1 MFDPTIFDNLKVVL
15 EGHLYD
21 LDAEQTI
28 RVIGREDFIDLASMK
43 RIFSMRIRRD
53 EGCCQAEISMTSV
66 LSDFA
71 GERFRLVEPGERP
84 GAKLALRLDMPL
96 SHSEHAA
103 ELHRAMADRWAE
115 EARIR
120 HERLAEFVPDDG
132 PGRSGGG
139 FSDEN
144 GAYRIHIEFIRK
156 IDESHICDMESLLT
170 HLVDSLADAD
180 EVGERKRRGRDSE

>member
-71 GERFRLVEPGERP
+71 GERFRLIEPGERP

-96 SHSEHAA
+96 SHCEHAA
-103 ELHRAMADRWAE
+103 ELHQAMADRWAE

-120 HERLAEFVPDDG
+120 HERSAEFVPDDG
-132 PGRSGGG
+132 SGRSGGG
-139 FSDEN
+139 PSDEK

-156 IDESHICDMESLLT
+156 IDESHIGDMESLLA
-170 HLVDSLADAD
+170 HLVDSLVDAD
-180 EVGERKRRGRDSE
+180 EVGERKGRARDSE

>member
-53 EGCCQAEISMTSV
+53 EGFCQAEISMTSV

-84 GAKLALRLDMPL
+84 GAKLDLRLDMPL
-96 SHSEHAA
+96 SHCEHAA

-120 HERLAEFVPDDG
+120 HERSAEFVPDDG
-132 PGRSGGG
+132 LGRSGGEL
-139 FSDEN
+139 SDEK

-156 IDESHICDMESLLT
+156 IDESHIGDMESLLT
-170 HLVDSLADAD
+170 HLVDSLVDAD
-180 EVGERKRRGRDSE
+180 EVGERKGMARDGE

>member
-21 LDAEQTI
+21 LDAEQMI

-71 GERFRLVEPGERP
+71 GERFRLIEPGERP

-96 SHSEHAA
+96 SHCEHAA

-120 HERLAEFVPDDG
+120 HERSAEFVPDDG
-132 PGRSGGG
+132 SGRSGGG
-139 FSDEN
+139 PSDEK

-156 IDESHICDMESLLT
+156 IDESHIDDMESLLA
-170 HLVDSLADAD
+170 HLVDSLVDAD
-180 EVGERKRRGRDSE
+180 EVGDREGRARDSE

>member
-71 GERFRLVEPGERP
+71 GERFRLIEPGERP

-96 SHSEHAA
+96 SHCEHAA
-103 ELHRAMADRWAE
+103 ELHQAMADRWAE

-120 HERLAEFVPDDG
+120 HERSAEFVPDDG
-132 PGRSGGG
+132 SGRSVSGP
-139 FSDEN
+139 SDEK

-156 IDESHICDMESLLT
+156 IDESHIGDMESLLA
-170 HLVDSLADAD
+170 HLVDSLVDAD
-180 EVGERKRRGRDSE
+180 EVGERKGRSLDSE

>member
-84 GAKLALRLDMPL
+84 GAKLVLRLDMPL
-96 SHSEHAA
+96 SHCEHAA
-103 ELHRAMADRWAE
+103 ELHRSMTDRWAE
-115 EARIR
+115 EARVR
-120 HERLAEFVPDDG
+120 HERSAEFVPDDG
-132 PGRSGGG
+132 L
-139 FSDEN
+139 SDEK
-144 GAYRIHIEFIRK
+144 GTYRIHIEFIRK
-156 IDESHICDMESLLT
+156 IDESHIGDMESLLT
-170 HLVDSLADAD
+170 HLVDSLVDAD
-180 EVGERKRRGRDSE
+180 EIGERKRRARDSE